1 MEDQKRIKDKK
12 PQTKGERFAEIFQ
25 EHGNLIVAAVAIAA
39 VLVYHF
45 FTH

>member
-1 MEDQKRIKDKK
+1 MEDRKQTKNKK

-25 EHGNLIVAAVAIAA
+25 EHGNLIVAAAAIAA
-39 VLVYHF
+39 VLIYHF